1 MKAIKFL
8 LYCTVVISLSHCTDL
23 MNILKKGSIEEPNV
37 KVTKTRLAG
46 LGFKQVDLVFDI
58 QIDNPNPVGISLA
71 GFDYDLLL
79 NNISFLKGKQDK
91 SLEIKAND
99 VATIQLP
106 LSLLFENIYATY
118 QRLKSEDKIS
128 YTLNTGLTFN
138 LPVLGELRIPVST
151 TGEFPAIKIPV
162 VSIKY
167 LKMNKLSFT
176 GADFSLA
183 IGINN
188 PNSFG
193 FNINDLTYN
202 LIVNETSWAEGQT
215 SEGMNIQAKKNNTL
229 LVPFTLNL
237 LQIGSTLYQEINEG
251 ENFDYQLIGQA
262 NLSSSMEIL
271 GKIKLPFDVTGKID
285 LTK

>member
-1 MKAIKFL
+1 MRVLTILLTIIICLFL
-8 LYCTVVISLSHCTDL
+8 THCADL
-23 MNILKKGSIEEPNV
+23 MNILKKGSIEEPDV

-46 LGFKQVDLVFDI
+46 LSFKQADLVFDI

-91 SLEIKAND
+91 SLEIKANEM
-99 VATIQLP
+99 ATIHLP

-118 QRLKSEDKIS
+118 QRLKNEDKIS
-128 YTLNTGLTFN
+128 YTLNTGLAFN

-151 TGEFPAIKIPV
+151 SGEFPAIKIPV
-162 VSIKY
+162 VNIKY
-167 LKMNKLSFT
+167 LKMNRLSFT
-176 GADFSLA
+176 GADFSLG

-188 PNSFG
+188 PNSLG

-202 LIVNETSWAEGQT
+202 LIVNETLWAEGQT
-215 SEGMNIQAKKNNTL
+215 SEGMNIRAKENNTV

-237 LQIGSTLYQEINEG
+237 LQIGSALYQEINEG
-251 ENFDYQLIGQA
+251 KNFDYQLIGQV

-271 GKIKLPFDVTGKID
+271 GQIKLPFDVTGKID